1 MSCAS
6 LVSVVIP
13 TFNRARFI
21 GETLESALSQTW
33 KALEVIVVD
42 DGSTDDTRQIV
53 EEFAALDERVR
64 YFHQA
69 NQGVSAARNHA
80 IAQAQGEYVA
90 FLDSDDLWHPWK
102 LAIQM
107 ELLQAAPHVGMCWTN
122 MDAISGTGEL
132 LSLNYLRKM
141 YSAYSLLP
149 DGKLFASL
157 EPLGRHCPRIAP
169 EFANTLCGIG
179 TIYRQMFQG
188 NLVHTPTVVIKTDW
202 VRQIGPFDTAMRN
215 GGEDFK
221 FHLATCRLGEV
232 AYIDAASILYRI
244 NLGDN
249 ITRPSNR
256 IHFARSYVRTLHE
269 ELAEHGLES
278 GLTRRERR
286 AVVAESYDWLAHE
299 EMETGKKLASLKHA
313 CQAVWNRGAIGQTWK
328 TAVKCILP
336 LRRRHLQSLKTWLR
350 KGYGRVQPGLP
361 ADSRIVSKHS

>member
-1 MSCAS
+1 MQHQNLLTVILLTPVLLQLKSSLEQPFPDRLTMSCAS

-53 EEFAALDERVR
+53 EEFAARDERVR

-188 NLVHTPTVVIKTDW
+188 TWCIRPRWSSKPTGSGKSDLSIPPCETAARTSSSTWQPAGWEKWPTSM
-202 VRQIGPFDTAMRN
+202 RHPFCTVSIWETTSLARATA
-215 GGEDFK
+215 F
-221 FHLATCRLGEV
+221 T
-232 AYIDAASILYRI
+232 S
-244 NLGDN
+244 
-249 ITRPSNR
+249 P
-256 IHFARSYVRTLHE
+256 ART
-269 ELAEHGLES
+269 
-278 GLTRRERR
+278 
-286 AVVAESYDWLAHE
+286 
-299 EMETGKKLASLKHA
+299 
-313 CQAVWNRGAIGQTWK
+313 
-328 TAVKCILP
+328 
-336 LRRRHLQSLKTWLR
+336 
-350 KGYGRVQPGLP
+350 
-361 ADSRIVSKHS
+361 